1 MKKPLLISSIIAA
14 ILVSV
19 FFIVKWQHHL
29 LTPTAEQFR
38 NALPGE
44 SQAILEHSDYF
55 ALLLLKPTSAALT
68 KEQEAIAFH
77 GYCVLSKRE
86 ITQSDEKQ
94 ELLQALN
101 DGIARSSRVLP
112 PCFSPRYGI
121 HAISGGK
128 SADLVICFSCEQ
140 FKVYTDEGEKLSGI
154 SNTPQK
160 AFEHL
165 VDAAAMSSK

>member
-1 MKKPLLISSIIAA
+1 MKKPILISSIIAA
-14 ILVSV
+14 TSVAV
-19 FFIVKWQHHL
+19 FFIVKSQHHL
-29 LTPTAEQFR
+29 LIPTTAQLR

-44 SQAILEHSDYF
+44 SQAILEHSDHF
-55 ALLLLKPTSAALT
+55 VLLLLKPTSAALT
-68 KEQEAIAFH
+68 KEQEATAFH

-86 ITQSDEKQ
+86 VTQFSEKQ

-101 DGIARSSRVLP
+101 DGIAGSSGVLP
-112 PCFSPRYGI
+112 PCFSPHYGI

-154 SNTPQK
+154 SNTPRK